1 MEIGKYG
8 VNPDYTEHAG
18 THDDN
23 EHRYNALAHGSGRR
37 NGTVHKCRN
46 TMIVR
51 RYIPA
56 FITASSLVN
65 RDKNALPKNTSDT
78 PRIRPMPKEYAR
90 LMR

>member
-1 MEIGKYG
+1 MMTMNIGTILL
-8 VNPDYTEHAG
+8 P
-18 THDDN
+18 
-23 EHRYNALAHGSGRR
+23 RALAAAMVQSI
-37 NGTVHKCRN
+37 NAEIQYEN
-46 TMIVR
+46 PMIVR

-56 FITASSLVN
+56 FITAASLVN

>member
-1 MEIGKYG
+1 MMTMNIGIMLL
-8 VNPDYTEHAG
+8 PM
-18 THDDN
+18 
-23 EHRYNALAHGSGRR
+23 ALAAAMVQSI
-37 NGTVHKCRN
+37 NAEIQYEN
-46 TMIVR
+46 PMIVR